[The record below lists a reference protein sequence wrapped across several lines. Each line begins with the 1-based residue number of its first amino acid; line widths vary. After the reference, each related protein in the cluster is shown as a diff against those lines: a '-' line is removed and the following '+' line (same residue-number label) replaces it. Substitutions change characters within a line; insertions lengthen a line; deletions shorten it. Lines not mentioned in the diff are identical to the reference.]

1 MADRP
6 LQTRNNKMAGS
17 PMPLNTPLRAAA
29 LAVLTAAACFGLN
42 AAQAAAPGYEIQ
54 LGVIESDNIER
65 LPTGGSDET
74 VGVVDLGFNWH
85 ETREWLVAGIDADIS
100 HLNFFQHTYNDE
112 YIGNFLGQVKIN
124 LVPDIFSW
132 VVTDNFGQ
140 APLQPLAPITP
151 ANQENINYF
160 TTGPALT
167 LPLDKT
173 TYLDLSA
180 GYGKVNFQQSPLDSS
195 RYTGALGLLHDLSP
209 TSSISLNVREESIR
223 FQNDQENPDYDR
235 QEAFA
240 RFDTKGSRT
249 ELGVDVGYSR
259 LTQTGARYGTPL
271 ARLDISRHVSPDSTI
286 GLALG
291 HDYSDGADSFR
302 IVQGVGGA
310 TLNTQPIVEAAAPF
324 VSNYA
329 TLAWNFKYART
340 TLDLSASYFRDRYD
354 TDATLNNERTV
365 FAGLASREV
374 APVLQLALTE
384 YLVRWQ
390 FDTGNQSATESDSG
404 LQMTWRAGRH
414 LSVFLGYF
422 LAKGNSS
429 IDIFRY
435 TENRIWLSIGYGIAA
450 QAAPGPAPLRL
461 PGRD

>member
-1 MADRP
+1 MSFD
-6 LQTRNNKMAGS
+6 
-17 PMPLNTPLRAAA
+17 TPLRVAAIA
-29 LAVLTAAACFGLN
+29 LLAGIACMEPLP
-42 AAQAAAPGYEIQ
+42 APAAAPGYEVQ
-54 LGVIESDNIER
+54 LGIIESDNIER
-65 LPTGGSDET
+65 LPTGGTNET
-74 VGVVDLGFNWH
+74 VGVAEVGFNWH
-85 ETREWLVAGIDADIS
+85 QKREWLDADIDADIS
-100 HLNFFQHTYNDE
+100 HLDFFQHTYNDE
-112 YIGNFLGQVKIN
+112 FIGNFLGQVRVN
-124 LVPDIFSW
+124 LAPDLLSW
-132 VVTDNFGQ
+132 VFTDNFGQ

-167 LPLDKT
+167 LPLGKT
-173 TYLDLSA
+173 TYLDLTG
-180 GYGKVNFQQSPLDSS
+180 GYGKVNFQTSPLDST
-195 RYTGALGLLHDLSP
+195 RLNGALGLLHDLSP

-235 QEAFA
+235 QEAFG

-249 ELGVDVGYSR
+249 ELGLDLGYSR
-259 LTQTGARYGTPL
+259 LNQTGAHFNTPL
-271 ARLDISRHVSPDSTI
+271 ARLDISRRVSPDSTI

-340 TLDLSASYFRDRYD
+340 ELDLSASYFRDRYD
-354 TDATLNNERTV
+354 TDSTLNNERTV
-365 FAGLASREV
+365 VAALVSRQV
-374 APVLQLALTE
+374 APVLQLAFSE

-390 FDTGNQSATESDSG
+390 FDTGNQSATESDTG

-422 LAKGNSS
+422 LAKGNSD
-429 IDIFRY
+429 IDIFKY
-435 TENRIWLSIGYGIAA
+435 TENRIWLSIGYGKAA
-450 QAAPGPAPLRL
+450 EAAPGPAPLRL